1 MVKWAEGVLLQ
12 AIPIDRSGDQP
23 LALQIAAGLREMI
36 LGGALRPGE
45 RLPATR
51 TLAQELGVA
60 RATIVESFERL
71 LAEGLLETR
80 VGSGTYVSAVL
91 DAERP
96 SAAPPIEAAPT
107 ERARLA
113 RSMTHAAERFVAR
126 LPHEPRPFTTALPA
140 YDAFPMAE
148 WTRLA
153 TRHWR
158 NPRHMVL
165 GYPDPCGYQPLREA
179 IAAHLRTNR
188 GIRCDWRCV
197 FIVAG
202 AQQAFQLIAGTLI
215 DPGDRVWFEDPG
227 AIGARNS
234 LVMQGADLVPVPVD
248 ESGLCVER
256 GLELA
261 PDFALAFVTPS
272 HQQPL
277 GAKLSLER
285 RFALLKAVAASG
297 AFVIEDDWDGE
308 FCFSGQ
314 PLPTLKG
321 IDAAERV
328 LYVGTFSKSLF
339 PALRLGYLLA
349 PTSLVPAFESSLA
362 AFSPGVPTAL
372 QATVADFI
380 AEGHFATHVRR
391 MRRLYAERYQ
401 ALVAAIEMHLADWLG
416 IVPTTTGMH
425 TVAFLKRDLKAE
437 AVCAEAAKLGLTVA
451 PISRFCI
458 APYPREGVV
467 LGFSGF
473 TPAQIAAAVPLLR
486 RALIACETAG
496 RGAPSRAMSA

>member
-12 AIPIDRSGDQP
+12 AIPIDRDSEPP
-23 LALQIAAGLREMI
+23 LTLQIAAGLREMI
-36 LGGALRPGE
+36 LGGALKPGE

-51 TLAQELGVA
+51 TLAEELCVA

-71 LAEGLLETR
+71 VAEGLLETR
-80 VGSGTYVSAVL
+80 IGSGTFVSLVV

-96 SAAPPIEAAPT
+96 TPPPRAPQVPIQS
-107 ERARLA
+107 ARLA
-113 RSMTHAAERFVAR
+113 RSMTLAAERFVAR

-140 YDAFPMAE
+140 YDAFPMGE

-153 TRHWR
+153 ARHWR
-158 NPRHMVL
+158 NPRHQVL
-165 GYPDPCGYQPLREA
+165 GYPDPSGYRPLREA

-188 GIRCDWRCV
+188 GIHCDWNCI

-202 AQQAFQLIAGTLI
+202 AQHAFQLIAGALI
-215 DPGDRVWFEDPG
+215 DPGDTVWFEDPG

-234 LVMQGADLVPVPVD
+234 LVMQGAGLVPVPVD
-248 ESGLCVER
+248 DAGLNVER

-261 PDFALAFVTPS
+261 PHFALAFVTPS

-285 RFALLKAVAASG
+285 RFALLKAAAASS

-308 FCFSGQ
+308 FCFEGQ

-321 IDAAERV
+321 VDAAERV
-328 LYVGTFSKSLF
+328 IYVGTFSKSLF

-349 PTSLVPAFESSLA
+349 PPSLVPTFESSLA
-362 AFSPGVPTAL
+362 ATSPGVPTAL

-401 ALVAAIEMHLADWLG
+401 TLVETAQTLLGDWLD

-425 TVAFLKRDLKAE
+425 TVGFFKQGLDAE
-437 AVCAEAAKLGLTVA
+437 RVCAEAARLGLTVA

-458 APYPREGVV
+458 APYPRQGVV

-473 TPAQIAAAVPLLR
+473 SPAQIRAGMPLLR
-486 RALIACETAG
+486 QAVLACAG
-496 RGAPSRAMSA
+496 DAAPGGMR